1 MNKKNFII
9 GKVLR
14 NNSNNI
20 SKKNIDMD
28 NNEKKLNIE
37 IGTIEL
43 SWTNQDALTKNIMM
57 NKKDN
62 EYLLDHPPYQW
73 KFFVE
78 KNIEKILAE
87 EANLVRPIRRSSKKN
102 FYWKDFV
109 TKINLIKK
117 IAFIWNLYKFLNFIL
132 ISILFFWIFVFY
144 IFSRMETYYNI
155 YLYK

>member
-14 NNSNNI
+14 NNSNNF
-20 SKKNIDMD
+20 SKKNIDMI

-43 SWTNQDALTKNIMM
+43 SWTNQEALTKNIMM
-57 NKKDN
+57 NKKDS

-87 EANLVRPIRRSSKKN
+87 EAHLIKPMRRSSKAN

-109 TKINLIKK
+109 TKKEI
-117 IAFIWNLYKFLNFIL
+117 
-132 ISILFFWIFVFY
+132 
-144 IFSRMETYYNI
+144 
-155 YLYK
+155 